1 MMTLRDIQMCVA
13 DVLQDD
19 EIEDIDSVLRML
31 NHEYES
37 SWRAARGGLFTV
49 EEVRNALEQLMADG
63 LVTPCAE
70 QPPLNKCIPIPVDQ
84 VGTTFPWDAVWFH
97 LEPSGR
103 DATRRWWET
112 EGQVKFPLADG

>member
-1 MMTLRDIQMCVA
+1 MMTPQDIQMCVV

-31 NHEYES
+31 NHAYES
-37 SWRAARGGLFTV
+37 SWRAARGSLFTK
-49 EEVRNALEQLMADG
+49 EEVRSALEQIMAAG

-70 QPPLNKCIPIPVDQ
+70 QPPLNDCVPIPVNQ
-84 VGTTFPWDAVWFH
+84 VGTTFPWDVVWFH

-103 DATRRWWET
+103 EALGRWWET
-112 EGQVKFPLADG
+112 VGRAKFPLAGG

>member
-1 MMTLRDIQMCVA
+1 
-13 DVLQDD
+13 
-19 EIEDIDSVLRML
+19 ML

-97 LEPSGR
+97 LEAIR
-103 DATRRWWET
+103 K
-112 EGQVKFPLADG
+112 VILL